1 MATAENMFKEAALI
15 QLTATCWQ
23 LDKKLPQSMLA
34 DVGNVDFLRG
44 RKLLLPPDSTANI
57 KTAIGKARSYL
68 RKVALPF
75 PINGCMLVP
84 KKLIPEI
91 QEKLKKIQWE
101 YSSHVQDFL
110 YWYPQIV
117 KDAKN
122 LLGELFDECDYPT
135 KERIESRFR
144 FQWRYIVV
152 GPSISRVLP
161 PSIYKEEVEKFQ
173 SLMEQARVEAISALR
188 EEFVDLVS
196 NLNDKLHG
204 GEDGRPRRLREAAV
218 DNLRQFLD
226 SFANRNIFEDDTLSE
241 LVDRCRQIIAGTRA
255 SDIRTNTQVKENLH
269 SQMTGLLDG
278 IDDLLE
284 PIPRRK
290 LRFVA

>member
-57 KTAIGKARSYL
+57 KTAIGKARNYL

-91 QEKLKKIQWE
+91 QEELKKIQWE
-101 YSSHVQDFL
+101 YNSHVQDFL

-152 GPSISRVLP
+152 GPSIARVLP

-173 SLMEQARVEAISALR
+173 SLMEQAHIEAIATLR
-188 EEFVDLVS
+188 S
-196 NLNDKLHG
+196 
-204 GEDGRPRRLREAAV
+204 RREAFSLAS
-218 DNLRQFLD
+218 LD
-226 SFANRNIFEDDTLSE
+226 SAPSISEQISPSLSG
-241 LVDRCRQIIAGTRA
+241 Q
-255 SDIRTNTQVKENLH
+255 K
-269 SQMTGLLDG
+269 
-278 IDDLLE
+278 
-284 PIPRRK
+284 IPSLTTTAKRD
-290 LRFVA
+290 VAPCFMSMPTSSSAR